1 MHKSKQQGE
10 EWVNERVRN
19 PQFLNSSLPKL
30 VWTASSLVLLEKG
43 GKLSASSLDG

>member
-1 MHKSKQQGE
+1 MHKSKQQGK
-10 EWVNERVRN
+10 EWVNARVRN
-19 PQFLNSSLPKL
+19 PQFLNSSLPEL